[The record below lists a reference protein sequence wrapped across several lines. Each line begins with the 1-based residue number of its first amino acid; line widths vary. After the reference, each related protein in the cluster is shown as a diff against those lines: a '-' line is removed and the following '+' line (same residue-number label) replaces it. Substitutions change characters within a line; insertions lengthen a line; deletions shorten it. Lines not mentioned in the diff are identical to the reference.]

1 MYVGM
6 YFTSMYARMSDKLE
20 CSGIQR
26 GALRRRPIA
35 QGLRIFPLFPY
46 AAPVTC
52 AAPAVT
58 A

>member
-26 GALRRRPIA
+26 GVLRPIA